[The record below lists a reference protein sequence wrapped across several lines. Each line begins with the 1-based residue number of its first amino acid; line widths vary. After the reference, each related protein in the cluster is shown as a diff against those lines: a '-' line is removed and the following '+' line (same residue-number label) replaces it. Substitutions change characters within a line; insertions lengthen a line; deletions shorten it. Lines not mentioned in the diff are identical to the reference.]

1 MKKTPSSG
9 KSLISTDSI
18 FVVCKGKGVG
28 QGWALINFFCL
39 SGGRLFEMGAH
50 SRLGAYLNKY
60 GIYVPVLYLPT
71 FSGFSPCH
79 HQGFQKCPATSA
91 DFRRLS
97 EDFRT
102 LPKMFRRRLSTS
114 EVILETTILACFNF
128 VRTQKSTPSKSS
140 FNAFLDWIF
149 IIYHFLR
156 NALSGFVS
164 QA

>member
-1 MKKTPSSG
+1 MR
-9 KSLISTDSI
+9 
-18 FVVCKGKGVG
+18 GKGWG
-28 QGWALINFFCL
+28 R
-39 SGGRLFEMGAH
+39 GGRLFEAG
-50 SRLGAYLNKY
+50 RVLTFCDFRVGAYSRWALIRGWALIRINAVFTSQY
-60 GIYVPVLYLPT
+60 YTCQLFL
-71 FSGFSPCH
+71 GFHLVITRVSRNV
-79 HQGFQKCPATSA
+79 PATSA

-114 EVILETTILACFNF
+114 EVILKTTILACFNF

-149 IIYHFLR
+149 IIYHLLK